1 MKEKKSR
8 VIDMSTYELKDK
20 PTIKPRSDG
29 GYSVKTYKSRRP
41 TTQYSSQPPILNEEA
56 EDLTLRGTLF
66 STIVFVGGAIVL
78 WTGLLFFL
86 FLFRY

>member
-8 VIDMSTYELKDK
+8 VVDMSTYELKDK
-20 PTIKPRSDG
+20 PSIKPQSDG
-29 GYSVKTYKSRRP
+29 GYMVKTYKSSRP
-41 TTQYSSQPPILNEEA
+41 TTRYSSQPPILNEEA

-86 FLFRY
+86 FILRY

>member
-8 VIDMSTYELKDK
+8 VVDMSTYELKDK
-20 PTIKPRSDG
+20 PSIKPQSDG
-29 GYSVKTYKSRRP
+29 GYRVKTYKSSRP
-41 TTQYSSQPPILNEEA
+41 TTRYSSQPPILNEEA

-86 FLFRY
+86 FILRY